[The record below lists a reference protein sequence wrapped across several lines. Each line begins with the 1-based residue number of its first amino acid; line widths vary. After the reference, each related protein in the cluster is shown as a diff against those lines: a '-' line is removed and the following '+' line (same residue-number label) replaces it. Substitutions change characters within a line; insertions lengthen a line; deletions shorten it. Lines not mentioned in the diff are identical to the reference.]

1 MSETRTKVLLS
12 ADDRTGSLEIGGL
25 VANEKFVVPVGPH
38 ATSELACVVDIASRH
53 LTVAQAQAN
62 MEQTLRTDAE
72 HRAHKMDAGLRG
84 NWAQEIEVLLL
95 AGYKIAVICAYP
107 DAGRR
112 CQDGVVYI
120 HDLPVLESVF
130 GKDPLNRQISSKPV
144 DVLEHFGIA
153 GDVVVWDAN
162 TNVEMLAA
170 IKRAVAQDRFVVG
183 ASGAVGMFANL
194 FLATG
199 RPRQVQ
205 LPRPMLVVCGS
216 LNPLSREQ
224 LRRTG
229 LAVQELGTPLSLR
242 RNITILA
249 TAMREGRIPDRE
261 ALPVAG
267 QIAAATRAV
276 WDTVESVI
284 VIGGDTAGAIIGDE
298 TVETLGC
305 VAAGIPVSLYRQKL
319 VVTKGGGIGLP
330 DTITDLV
337 T

>member
-1 MSETRTKVLLS
+1 MASHLLVS
-12 ADDRTGSLEIGGL
+12 RFHSCNVSMT
-25 VANEKFVVPVGPH
+25 PH
-38 ATSELACVVDIASRH
+38 
-53 LTVAQAQAN
+53 
-62 MEQTLRTDAE
+62 
-72 HRAHKMDAGLRG
+72 
-84 NWAQEIEVLLL
+84 
-95 AGYKIAVICAYP
+95 
-107 DAGRR
+107 
-112 CQDGVVYI
+112 
-120 HDLPVLESVF
+120 
-130 GKDPLNRQISSKPV
+130 SSKF
-144 DVLEHFGIA
+144 L
-153 GDVVVWDAN
+153 WMAN
-162 TNVEMLAA
+162 PA
-170 IKRAVAQDRFVVG
+170 IHPP
-183 ASGAVGMFANL
+183 L
-194 FLATG
+194 FFHHH
-199 RPRQVQ
+199 Q
-205 LPRPMLVVCGS
+205 GS
-216 LNPLSREQ
+216 QEKLKFLLTASREQ

-305 VAAGIPVSLYRQKL
+305 VAAGIPVSRYRQKL